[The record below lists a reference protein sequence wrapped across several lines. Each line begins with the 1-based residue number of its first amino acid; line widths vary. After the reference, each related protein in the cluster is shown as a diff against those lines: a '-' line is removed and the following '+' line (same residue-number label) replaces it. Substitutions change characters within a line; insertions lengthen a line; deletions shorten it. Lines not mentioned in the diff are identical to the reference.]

1 MNMLM
6 LDVTGVPSKE
16 EDDDYYFGSKQS
28 AADFAKKGETI
39 SYELLANL
47 GPRVERVTHE

>member
-1 MNMLM
+1 MLM
-6 LDVTGVPSKE
+6 VNVTGVPCKE
-16 EDDDYYFGSKQS
+16 GDEVCFFGSKQS